1 MYNNSRISLP
11 FLLQKNIPCQVHPQ
25 ALVHYMVMEGQHGQE
40 SSLLERLKY
49 KQQYILSAHTLLLS
63 EKIFRYLFITIIVRL
78 TLTFILH
85 NKVFRV
91 DDILTTQPRVAL
103 IKVNVLPSSGAD
115 PTTINLTRLKP
126 AESLTNFR
134 NKSWSHIESFLI

>member
-1 MYNNSRISLP
+1 MSNINLYATIPRHQSHFEFFQDPWNNRGKHCFLEHKFLPGIRYNPLNLNDKSFDEMLLYNIMYNNSRISLP

-63 EKIFRYLFITIIVRL
+63 EKIF
-78 TLTFILH
+78 
-85 NKVFRV
+85 
-91 DDILTTQPRVAL
+91 
-103 IKVNVLPSSGAD
+103 
-115 PTTINLTRLKP
+115 
-126 AESLTNFR
+126 
-134 NKSWSHIESFLI
+134 